1 MSDKILRSL
10 FLLSLLVAAFGA
22 GAAVVQFRVFPYH
35 LARSII
41 GQATMAVL
49 NYGSYLGIEP
59 TRWLRPATVPGN
71 GVTTRD
77 PARMQPGLTFM
88 TSLFDGAVAM
98 ELVDEKGAVVHRW
111 IDTTSWFTNE
121 IHGAVPLPDGSV
133 VFSRG
138 DNGLRRID
146 KCGKEMWHLDRMT
159 HHSVF
164 LSRDDQTLWVS
175 ARRVLKEDD
184 RQELAR
190 LPGFVPPFIE
200 DLALQVS
207 LDGRVLREISL
218 PRVLHEAGLA
228 ALVHPMGVDSIR
240 NSDSEVTHLNDVEV
254 LQKAD
259 AVAFPMFAPG
269 DVMVSLRNVNL
280 VFVFD
285 PDTGIVKWHQTGPWI
300 RQHDPDFRPDG
311 LISVFNNRKDD
322 TRTGSVLGGSNILA
336 VAPASGRVR
345 VLYKGSA
352 EHPFFTNVLGKQQL
366 LPNGN
371 LLISSGYQGR
381 VFEAT
386 PEGDIVWEFINRYD
400 DDRIILLH
408 EGTRYPRDY
417 FTVDDWSCP

>member
-1 MSDKILRSL
+1 MSDKIARTL
-10 FLLSLLVAAFGA
+10 FVASLLLAAFGA
-22 GAAVVQFRVFPYH
+22 GAAVVQFKVFPYY
-35 LARSII
+35 LARAMVGRAMMVSI
-41 GQATMAVL
+41 

-59 TRWLRPATVPGN
+59 TRWLRPASLPGN

-77 PARMQPGLTFM
+77 PKRMQPGLTFM

-98 ELVDEKGAVVHRW
+98 QLVDEGGVVIHRW
-111 IDTTSWFTNE
+111 IDTTSWLTNE

-133 VFSRG
+133 VFSRS

-146 KCGKEMWHLDRMT
+146 RCGNEMWHLDRTT

-164 LSRDDQTLWVS
+164 LSGDDQTLWVS
-175 ARRVLKEDD
+175 GRRVLHEEN
-184 RQELAR
+184 QAEIAH
-190 LPGFVPPFIE
+190 LPGFVPPFTE
-200 DLALQVS
+200 DLALEVS

-218 PRVLHEAGLA
+218 PRVLYEAGLE
-228 ALVHPMGVDSIR
+228 ALILPMGDDSIR
-240 NSDSEVTHLNDVEV
+240 NKSNGVTHLNDVEV
-254 LQKAD
+254 LQQAD
-259 AVAFPMFAPG
+259 AAAYPMFEPG

-285 PDTGIVKWHQTGPWI
+285 PDTGAVKWHQTGPWI

-322 TRTGSVLGGSNILA
+322 TRTGSILGGSNILA
-336 VAPASGRVR
+336 VDPANGTVR
-345 VLYKGSA
+345 ILYQGDAS
-352 EHPFFTNVLGKQQL
+352 HPFFTNVLGKQQL

-381 VFEAT
+381 VFEVT
-386 PEGDIVWEFINRYD
+386 PEGDIVWEFINRFD

-417 FTVDDWSCP
+417 FTVDDWTCP